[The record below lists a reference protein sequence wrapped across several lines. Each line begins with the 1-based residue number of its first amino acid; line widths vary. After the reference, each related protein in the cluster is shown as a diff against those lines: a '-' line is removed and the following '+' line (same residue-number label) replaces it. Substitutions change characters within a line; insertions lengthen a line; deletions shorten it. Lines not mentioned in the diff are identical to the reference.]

1 MMLAAKTALAVRY
14 DALGEDIS
22 TEMGINNRAKLEKRI
37 RFFEEG
43 GLTRISGTGK
53 SKSAQ
58 KKYEVKTE
66 NITSYNT
73 AADSTIGK
81 KRKLEEEEEEE
92 EEKAEEA
99 PAEEAPAADE
109 DSETPKKKKK
119 KKKKSIAAEEEYI
132 DDFSQELYWK

>member
-92 EEKAEEA
+92 EEKA
-99 PAEEAPAADE
+99 
-109 DSETPKKKKK
+109 PKKVKIEEVEVKQ
-119 KKKKSIAAEEEYI
+119 EEEKAPKKVKI
-132 DDFSQELYWK
+132 EEVEVKQ

>member
-1 MMLAAKTALAVRY
+1 MG
-14 DALGEDIS
+14 GEDIN

-81 KRKLEEEEEEE
+81 KRKLEEAPPKKNKKKEE
-92 EEKAEEA
+92 AEEA

-119 KKKKSIAAEEEYI
+119 K
-132 DDFSQELYWK
+132 